1 MQTEASGRAKGAE
14 EPAHREG
21 FPIYVAGLGAVGV
34 ALVHRLH
41 ALGVPVRAVL
51 SPLDRQRQSVELG
64 ALGIDLVQGSGSWGP
79 DLARQDLASAG
90 GVVLAAD
97 DDAQNVDACLI
108 VRRASP
114 DVPILVRV
122 SDPTLVRFLQ
132 MSVPHIDVYSMG
144 STTAPVAAELAMHLL
159 SEHKAHPHPHA
170 PPPSQSL
177 AIRRPS
183 AVLAWALLGCAL
195 TVLPAT
201 FLIAGALHLSWL
213 AAAHAAWLGLMSHGE
228 VGANLLQASPLVR
241 TVSVVLAVAGKVGLA
256 CGIALLLDWLLTLRL
271 AAVAASTAVRSHGH
285 VVVFGAGNVGARVA
299 ELMQKRRVAVAV
311 VEVTGNIRN
320 VQRLRSKG
328 IKVIVGDAT
337 LEETLRLA
345 GAYNAGVAL
354 ALTNSDAVNLNI
366 GLQMSDKKV
375 GVPTVVR
382 LVSPELSSHVAA
394 YQDMV
399 PVSPVAETASH
410 VCRTAERVRIERISL
425 RHPTQPPPEMARPT
439 GRFAGPEFQQPVAGA
454 AHADEATAAPAVAD
468 GAVDVA

>member
-1 MQTEASGRAKGAE
+1 MQSEPTGRPMTAE
-14 EPAHREG
+14 EGRHAEG
-21 FPIYVAGLGAVGV
+21 FPILVAGLGAVGV
-34 ALVHRLH
+34 AVVHRLH

-51 SPLDRQRQSVELG
+51 SPLDRQRMSVELA
-64 ALGIDLVQGSGSWGP
+64 ALGIDLVVGSGNWGA

-132 MSVPHIDVYSMG
+132 MTVPHLDVYSMG

-159 SEHKAHPHPHA
+159 SERQAHPHA
-170 PPPSQSL
+170 PPARKPL
-177 AIRRPS
+177 PTARPG
-183 AVLAWALLGCAL
+183 AVLAWTLLGCLL
-195 TVLPAT
+195 TVVPAAL
-201 FLIAGALHLSWL
+201 LIAGALHLPL
-213 AAAHAAWLGLMSHGE
+213 LTAAHAAWMALI
-228 VGANLLQASPLVR
+228 ANAEIGSRLLQAPPLVR
-241 TVSVVLAVAGKVGLA
+241 TISFVLAIAGKVALL
-256 CGIALLLDWLLTLRL
+256 CGVGLLLDWLLTLRL
-271 AAVAASTAVRSHGH
+271 PGVAASTPVRSQGH

-299 ELMQKRRVAVAV
+299 ELMHKRRVMVVV
-311 VEVTGNIRN
+311 VEANGNIRN

-337 LEETLRLA
+337 IEETLQVS
-345 GAYNAGVAL
+345 GAYAAGIAL

-382 LVSPELSSHVAA
+382 LISPELSGHVAA

-410 VCRTAERVRIERISL
+410 VCRTAERVRIERVSL

-439 GRFAGPEFQQPVAGA
+439 GRFAGPEFQPPQQGMAQGEDA
-454 AHADEATAAPAVAD
+454 LAAPAAAD
-468 GAVDVA
+468 AESGHEA